1 MPIRHDLGRLALKAR
16 ISIVSTLRAIAA
28 IIALCG
34 AAFAAGPT
42 AAHELRPAIATAT
55 LDRSGSIELR
65 VTLNLEAYVAGIG
78 AQRSDSAEAPPEY
91 ERLRAATPEALRAAF
106 EPLAEN
112 FVAGLTLAFDG
123 AAAALT
129 LTDVAVPEVGDVGV
143 ARIST
148 LVLTATAPA
157 GAASMTFA
165 APEGLGT
172 TVFRAVRV
180 GDDTPFFS
188 AFQPAGEA
196 TGPIA
201 LDGAIQ
207 GSGLASLA
215 KYVRIGFEHIV
226 PKGLDHILFV
236 VGLFLLSPHLRP
248 LLRQVTGFTL
258 AHSVTLALGIYG
270 VVRISPAIVEP
281 LIAASIVF
289 VAVENLFTDRLQR
302 WRPAVVFGFG
312 LLHGLGFAGVLK
324 EIGLPSAQFVTALIG
339 FNLGVEFG
347 QLAVISA
354 CFLFVGF
361 WFRHR
366 HWYRRAV
373 TMPASAA
380 VAIVATVWFFERI
393 A

>member
-1 MPIRHDLGRLALKAR
+1 LKAR
-16 ISIVSTLRAIAA
+16 IISIASTLRAIAA
-28 IIALCG
+28 IIGLCG
-34 AAFAAGPT
+34 GTFAGPT

-91 ERLRAATPEALRAAF
+91 ERLRAAAPKVLRATFA
-106 EPLAEN
+106 PLAEN
-112 FVAGLTLAFDG
+112 FIAGLKLAFDG
-123 AAAALT
+123 AAATPT
-129 LTDVAVPEVGDVGV
+129 LTDVAVPEVGDVEV

-148 LVLTATAPA
+148 LVLTAAAPA

-165 APEGLGT
+165 APEALGT
-172 TVFRAVRV
+172 TVFRAVRL
-180 GDDTPFFS
+180 GDNTPFFS
-188 AFQPAGEA
+188 AFEPAGEA

-201 LDGAIQ
+201 LDGAIG
-207 GSGLASLA
+207 GSALASVA
-215 KYVRIGFEHIV
+215 KYVRLGFEHIV
-226 PKGLDHILFV
+226 PNGLDHILFV
-236 VGLFLLSPHLRP
+236 VGLFLLSPHLGP
-248 LLRQVTGFTL
+248 LMRQVTGFTL

-339 FNLGVEFG
+339 FNLGVELG
-347 QLAVISA
+347 QLAVIAA
-354 CFLFVGF
+354 CFLSVGF

-366 HWYRRAV
+366 QWYRWAV

-380 VAIVATVWFFERI
+380 VALVATVWFFERI
-393 A
+393 P

>member
-1 MPIRHDLGRLALKAR
+1 MTR

-28 IIALCG
+28 IIALWG
-34 AAFAAGPT
+34 GTFAAGPT

-55 LDRSGSIELR
+55 LDRSGAIELR

-78 AQRSDSAEAPPEY
+78 TQHSNTAEAPQAAEY
-91 ERLRAATPEALRAAF
+91 DRLRAAAPEALRAAF
-106 EPLAEN
+106 EPLAKD
-112 FVAGLTLAFDG
+112 FAAGLNLAFDG
-123 AAAALT
+123 GAAALT
-129 LTDVAVPEVGDVGV
+129 LTDVAVPDVGDVEV

-148 LVLTATAPA
+148 LVLTTTAPA

-165 APEGLGT
+165 APEGLGAT
-172 TVFRAVRV
+172 AFRAVRV
-180 GDDTPFFS
+180 GEGTPFFS
-188 AFQPAGEA
+188 AFQRAGEA

-201 LDGAIQ
+201 LDGVAI
-207 GSGLASLA
+207 GESGLASFA

-236 VGLFLLSPHLRP
+236 VGLFLLSRHLRP
-248 LLRQVTGFTL
+248 LMWQVTGFTL
-258 AHSVTLALGIYG
+258 AHSVSLALGIYG

-302 WRPAVVFGFG
+302 WRPAVVFVFG

-324 EIGLPSAQFVTALIG
+324 EIGLPSTQFVTALIG
-339 FNLGVEFG
+339 FNLGVELG
-347 QLAVISA
+347 QLAVVAA
-354 CFLFVGF
+354 CFLGVGV

-366 HWYRRAV
+366 QWYRRAV

-380 VAIVATVWFFERI
+380 IALVAMVWFVERI

>member
-1 MPIRHDLGRLALKAR
+1 LTTR

-28 IIALCG
+28 IIALWG
-34 AAFAAGPT
+34 GTFAAGPT

-55 LDRSGSIELR
+55 LDRSGAIELR

-78 AQRSDSAEAPPEY
+78 AQHSNTAEAPQAAEY
-91 ERLRAATPEALRAAF
+91 DRLRAAAPEALRAAF
-106 EPLAEN
+106 EPLAKD
-112 FVAGLTLAFDG
+112 FAAGLNLAFDG
-123 AAAALT
+123 GAAALT
-129 LTDVAVPEVGDVGV
+129 LTDVAVPDVGDVEV

-165 APEGLGT
+165 APEGLGAT
-172 TVFRAVRV
+172 AFRAVRV
-180 GDDTPFFS
+180 GEGTPFFS
-188 AFQPAGEA
+188 AFQRAGEA

-201 LDGAIQ
+201 LDGGSI
-207 GSGLASLA
+207 GESGLASFA
-215 KYVRIGFEHIV
+215 KYARIGFEHIV

-236 VGLFLLSPHLRP
+236 VGLFLLSRHLRP
-248 LLRQVTGFTL
+248 LMWQVTGFTL
-258 AHSVTLALGIYG
+258 AHSVSLALGIYG

-324 EIGLPSAQFVTALIG
+324 EIGLPSTQFVTALIG
-339 FNLGVEFG
+339 FNLGVELG
-347 QLAVISA
+347 QLAVVAA
-354 CFLFVGF
+354 CFLGVGV

-380 VAIVATVWFFERI
+380 IALVATIWFVERI

>member
-1 MPIRHDLGRLALKAR
+1 LTTR

-28 IIALCG
+28 IIALWG
-34 AAFAAGPT
+34 GTFAAGPT

-55 LDRSGSIELR
+55 LDRSGAIELR

-78 AQRSDSAEAPPEY
+78 AQHSNTAEAPQAAEY
-91 ERLRAATPEALRAAF
+91 DRLRAAAPEALRAAF
-106 EPLAEN
+106 EPLAKD
-112 FVAGLTLAFDG
+112 FAAGLNLAFDG
-123 AAAALT
+123 GAAALT
-129 LTDVAVPEVGDVGV
+129 LTDVAVPDVGDVEV

-148 LVLTATAPA
+148 LVLTTTAPA

-165 APEGLGT
+165 APEGLGAT
-172 TVFRAVRV
+172 AFRAVRV
-180 GDDTPFFS
+180 GEGTPFFS
-188 AFQPAGEA
+188 AFQRAGEA

-201 LDGAIQ
+201 LDGVAI
-207 GSGLASLA
+207 GESGLASFA
-215 KYVRIGFEHIV
+215 KYARIGFEHIV

-236 VGLFLLSPHLRP
+236 VGLFLLSRHLRP
-248 LLRQVTGFTL
+248 LMWQVTGFTL
-258 AHSVTLALGIYG
+258 AHSVSLALGIYG

-289 VAVENLFTDRLQR
+289 VAVENLFTERLQR

-324 EIGLPSAQFVTALIG
+324 EIGLPSTQFVTALIG
-339 FNLGVEFG
+339 FNLGVELG
-347 QLAVISA
+347 QLAVVAA
-354 CFLFVGF
+354 CFLGVGV

-366 HWYRRAV
+366 QWYRRAV

-380 VAIVATVWFFERI
+380 IALVATVWFFERI